1 MLHSCFFFSIY
12 SFIIYLFIYSLIYYL
27 LKLLFQINKEQIN
40 ILLEMVNLSRKV
52 NCRSGATR
60 HKELT
65 LTPIH
70 RMYFPDTP
78 FFPNLKKLSILS
90 KVT

>member
-1 MLHSCFFFSIY
+1 
-12 SFIIYLFIYSLIYYL
+12 
-27 LKLLFQINKEQIN
+27 
-40 ILLEMVNLSRKV
+40 MVNLSRKV